1 VVYGSPALG
10 RLIDELVKLPGI
22 GRKTAQRLAYYLL
35 KCNKEEAL
43 ALSRAIVE
51 LKERVGFCR
60 QCFNAA
66 EGELCEICRDPQ
78 RDRSII
84 CVVEEP
90 GDLLAVE
97 RTSEYRGL
105 YHVLQGHL
113 SPLDG
118 IGPESLKIGELMA
131 RAVPE
136 TVREVILATNPNAE
150 GEATAMY
157 LTQLIKP
164 RGIRITRIARG
175 LPVGSDLELSD
186 EVTLARA
193 LEGRKDL

>member
-1 VVYGSPALG
+1 MIYGSPSLG

-22 GRKTAQRLAYYLL
+22 GRKTAQRLAYHLL
-35 KCNKEEAL
+35 RANKDEAL
-43 ALSRAIVE
+43 ALSQAIVD

-66 EGELCEICRDPQ
+66 EGELCEICRDSR
-78 RDRSII
+78 RDRSLL

-90 GDLLAVE
+90 SDLLAVE

-118 IGPESLKIGELMA
+118 IGPENLRIRELLA
-131 RAVPE
+131 RAEPA

-175 LPVGSDLELSD
+175 LPVGSDLDLSD

-193 LEGRKDL
+193 LEGRREI